1 MPNIERGSCWTKNA
15 NTPLLKTLARASTIP
30 LLFFATLART
40 GLAYDITPLSE
51 SYQKLSGLLAAD
63 EHKATS
69 LYAGQM
75 ARILEIWTQDENP
88 TEPVLSWVK
97 KIDSG
102 ASKMA
107 KTSDPQALRLHYGEV
122 SDGATHLIKNDA
134 AQASWQLYY
143 CPMVKKYW
151 AQPKTEKMANPYMG
165 LEMLQCGGKK
175 PWTALP

>member
-1 MPNIERGSCWTKNA
+1 MPNIERGSWWTRNA
-15 NTPLLKTLARASTIP
+15 NTPTLKTLATASTIA
-30 LLFFATLART
+30 LTFFATAARAT
-40 GLAYDITPLSE
+40 YDIAPLAE
-51 SYQKLSGLLAAD
+51 GYQKLSGLLAAD

-69 LYAGQM
+69 LYAGQI
-75 ARILEIWTQDENP
+75 ARLIEIWTQDENP
-88 TEPVLSWVK
+88 AEPVLSWVK

-102 ASKMA
+102 AAKMA

-122 SDGATHLIKNDA
+122 SDGATHLIKSDA
-134 AQASWQLYY
+134 LQASWQLFY